1 MEIHP
6 DLAQD
11 AIFHIHR
18 VRRQRG
24 HQVMFQQS
32 VLIPVWRELW
42 SRPILEEQV
51 DIYLDQDSE
60 FHQ

>member
-24 HQVMFQQS
+24 HQVKI
-32 VLIPVWRELW
+32 V
-42 SRPILEEQV
+42 ILT
-51 DIYLDQDSE
+51 LK
-60 FHQ
+60 F

>member
-18 VRRQRG
+18 VRHQQG
-24 HQVMFQQS
+24 HQVKII
-32 VLIPVWRELW
+32 LI
-42 SRPILEEQV
+42 S
-51 DIYLDQDSE
+51 
-60 FHQ
+60 